1 MVYEDLFN
9 STESN
14 PYAFFDTAA
23 GPDTTDLYGP
33 PMSVLDTFLDGS
45 PVAMSEQYL
54 QNQTPGAK
62 GSGTWGLSSLFGRSD
77 VRSALVLGLG
87 LFMLHMHMNS

>member
-1 MVYEDLFN
+1 MIADDLF
-9 STESN
+9 SATEAN

-23 GPDTTDLYGP
+23 GPDTSDIYGP
-33 PMSVLDTFLDGS
+33 PMNVLDTFLDGS

-62 GSGTWGLSSLFGRSD
+62 GSGTFGLSGLFGRAD
-77 VRSALVLGLG
+77 VRAAITLGIG